1 MYNTTDYFDA
11 SENSTIQIQT
21 IARENLNRS
30 ANTYFYSRL
39 DWTDIMSQLSPW
51 RSRIEKSVPFFH
63 YLGIVTN
70 LVCIFIFSKKNL
82 IKRKSIFFLVILAF
96 SDLMYN
102 LLSVL
107 PNFLTN
113 IRLVQYNIY
122 KINNASCFMY
132 DFGITSFHFYSV
144 LITLL
149 ITADR
154 FDHISRPLKLDSK
167 LSDLKLKKRIGLCV
181 FFVALV
187 IALPHGF
194 LMVHD
199 EKENECDARSF
210 FRKTISNTNLTY
222 YQLYFM
228 FVEPILFWLLPGIS
242 IMFMNFVVIYKIFK
256 SNEIYSKKFTVTFRS
271 PRHAG
276 SENQMFNVRNNT
288 TRIKSKTS
296 KTASKYIEARYSS
309 STECSIEMK
318 SKLRD
323 PSLEKMTIFF
333 NKENNFLEL
342 PTMRQSNSC
351 TRSCL
356 NEIEADSVSKCLS
369 ECDDYETK
377 ISRIKPLSESK
388 NSQQIKFSV
397 NQVSHYITIII
408 VGFYF
413 IFSTIPYGIILSFQ
427 NNLTLDLNY
436 FLETKSDYLNNP
448 VWKTFG
454 IFREWVIIFRILF
467 ISNHV
472 FNLFLYLLFNRLF
485 RKTLFDVI
493 IYVFKVIQGLYLSK
507 DNTASFL

>member
-1 MYNTTDYFDA
+1 MTKYFFEQSENTT
-11 SENSTIQIQT
+11 IQVQT
-21 IARENLNRS
+21 ISHENFNRS
-30 ANTYFYSRL
+30 SNTYFYSRL

-63 YLGIVTN
+63 YLGIITN

-194 LMVHD
+194 LMVYD

-242 IMFMNFVVIYKIFK
+242 IMFMNFVVIYKIIK
-256 SNEIYSKKFTVTFRS
+256 SNEIYSKKFTVTFRTS
-271 PRHAG
+271 RRTRG
-276 SENQMFNVRNNT
+276 ENPVSNGKNVSI
-288 TRIKSKTS
+288 RIKNKTVIRT
-296 KTASKYIEARYSS
+296 KFKEPRYSS
-309 STECSIEMK
+309 STECSSEIK

-323 PSLEKMTIFF
+323 QSVEKMSIFF
-333 NKENNFLEL
+333 NKENNFLDL
-342 PTMRQSNSC
+342 PIMRQSNSC

-356 NEIEADSVSKCLS
+356 NEIETDSISNRLS
-369 ECDDYETK
+369 ECENYETK
-377 ISRIKPLSESK
+377 ISRIQPLSESK
-388 NSQQIKFSV
+388 NAQAMKFSV

-413 IFSTIPYGIILSFQ
+413 ILSTIPYGIILSFQ
-427 NNLTLDLNY
+427 NNLTLGLNY
-436 FLETKSDYLNNP
+436 FLETKNDYLNNP
-448 VWKTFG
+448 LWITFG

-467 ISNHV
+467 ISNHC

-485 RKTLFDVI
+485 RKTLFDLI
-493 IYVFKVIQGLYLSK
+493 TYVFRVFQGLYLSK